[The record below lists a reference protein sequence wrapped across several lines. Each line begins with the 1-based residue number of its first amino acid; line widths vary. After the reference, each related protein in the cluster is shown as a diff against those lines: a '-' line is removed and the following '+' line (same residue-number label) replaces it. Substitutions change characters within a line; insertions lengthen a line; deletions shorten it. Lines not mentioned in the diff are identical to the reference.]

1 MIGIVTHTKVVSHLI
16 TARRIMEA
24 FNASRKGKMKVRL
37 YDFEEP
43 SIPERDIL
51 YVGTVYGASLSYLSR
66 FLPEKRV
73 VMYGT
78 CEGFPIIDAEGVE
91 KKISQQITIV
101 PVSGF
106 VKMCLETVGLATVD
120 PVYHGI
126 DMTQTVTDR
135 DFSAWIRKQMKGPIV
150 LCVSGNT
157 ERKGLDRFI
166 IACKLA
172 FEKFSVEAPW
182 FILHSGEGYVKIPN
196 MIQDLDVRNLWYTN
210 SFGMYSEEKMN
221 SLYDLCSILVQPSFC
236 EGFGLP
242 MIEAQRFNKPT
253 VAVNAQPYNE
263 IVEDGKTGRLI
274 PVKGVERLKYLD
286 RFMFPLH
293 TYSVNDLAD
302 AIVDLLTNT
311 EKMKGEMSS
320 NIAVAKRQF
329 ELSNYCKLLDFF

>member
-1 MIGIVTHTKVVSHLI
+1 MIAIVTHTKVVSHLI
-16 TARRIMEA
+16 TAHRILQAFRSRRPNVTA
-24 FNASRKGKMKVRL
+24 KV
-37 YDFEEP
+37 YDFEDAK
-43 SIPERDIL
+43 IPEKNVL
-51 YVGTVYGASLSYLSR
+51 YVGTLYHASLSYLSR

-73 VMYGT
+73 VMYAT

-91 KKISQQITIV
+91 KKIAQEITIV

-106 VKMCLETVGLATVD
+106 VKMCLETVGLAPVD
-120 PVYHGI
+120 PVYHGL
-126 DMTQTVTDR
+126 DMSQTVTDT
-135 DFSAWIRKQMKGPIV
+135 DFSAWVRKQMKGPIV

-166 IACKLA
+166 IASKIAYELSGTP
-172 FEKFSVEAPW
+172 EPW
-182 FILHSGEGYVKIPN
+182 FILHSGEGYVKIPS
-196 MIQDLDVRNLWYTN
+196 MIQDLEVKNFWYTN
-210 SFGMYSEEKMN
+210 SFGMYTEEKVN
-221 SLYDLCSILVQPSFC
+221 SLYDLCSFVVQPSFC

-274 PVKGVERLKYLD
+274 PVRSVERLKYMD
-286 RFMFPLH
+286 RFMFPMH

-302 AIVDLLTNT
+302 AIVDLLSNS
-311 EKMKGEMSS
+311 EYLNEMSS

-329 ELSNYCKLLDFF
+329 ELDNYCKLLDFF